1 MCLQMTYSYHFFSSS
16 ALSELELVLSSNDVL
31 ELLLLSSLLKS
42 SQSQL
47 ERSAFSAPESLSFLT
62 RGGTVIIKVVT

>member
-1 MCLQMTYSYHFFSSS
+1 MCLQMTDSYHFFSSS

-62 RGGTVIIKVVT
+62 RERPSLLKW